1 MSKQARYKIFTAA
14 LCSATGNAVS
24 TGIDI
29 TKASGNFSFSG
40 ALSSSV
46 SSAEVTYEVSD
57 DGTNYDVTTSD
68 PSRTIISL
76 LKGLELVKGF
86 NLPVAQKVRIRVT
99 GTTGNPASL
108 TVTGELSFT
117 ED

>member
-1 MSKQARYKIFTAA
+1 MSRQARYKIFDAA
-14 LCSATGNAVS
+14 LCSGATATVS

-29 TKASGNFSFSG
+29 SRASGNFSFSG

-46 SSAEVTYEVSD
+46 ASASVTYEVSN
-57 DGTNYDVTTSD
+57 DGTNYDVTTTD
-68 PSRTIISL
+68 PTRTVISL
-76 LKGLELVKGF
+76 LKGVELVKGF
-86 NLPVAQKVRIRVT
+86 NLPLAQKVRIRCT
-99 GTTGNPASL
+99 GLTGNGTNN